1 MLVYFVE
8 LFVATL
14 NINAENDSV
23 TLSGF
28 RGRECD
34 ILCLP
39 WSQRKS
45 SHIYI
50 DDPSLI
56 TALIPTAM

>member
-1 MLVYFVE
+1 MLVCFVE

-14 NINAENDSV
+14 NTNAENDSV
-23 TLSGF
+23 TLCGL

-34 ILCLP
+34 LLCLP
-39 WSQRKS
+39 WSKRKS